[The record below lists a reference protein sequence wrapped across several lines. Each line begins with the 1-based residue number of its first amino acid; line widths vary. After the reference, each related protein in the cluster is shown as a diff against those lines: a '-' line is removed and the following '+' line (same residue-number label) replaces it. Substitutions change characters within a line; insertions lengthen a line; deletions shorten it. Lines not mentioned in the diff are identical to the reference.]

1 MIAPTPGN
9 KSRLYRTVY
18 LRWHAMARRGETL
31 REHILDTA
39 KLAFLEGGFERTS
52 MDAIA
57 ARAETSKRSLYAHFP
72 TKDALFLAVVER
84 ARALFAGRMRTPR
97 QYADE
102 PAEAVVRYCGRFVQL
117 LRWSSVARM
126 LRLGIAEADRLP
138 DVAAGLYDVLFG
150 TTARDLAAHLET
162 TSGLTSGEAQAAA
175 TELIGLVVHPTLPR
189 VLLGIHPVV
198 DEIPEEEHL
207 TTDVDLDRIRR
218 LCRIVLHPSTAANQF
233 TSGNCPSEP

>member
-1 MIAPTPGN
+1 
-9 KSRLYRTVY
+9 
-18 LRWHAMARRGETL
+18 MARRGEAL

-39 KLAFLEGGFERTS
+39 KLAFLEDGFERTS

-84 ARALFAGRMRTPR
+84 VRALFGERMRTPAE
-97 QYADE
+97 YADQ

-138 DVAAGLYDVLFG
+138 DLAAGLYDVLFG
-150 TTARDLAAHLET
+150 TTVRHLASHLAT
-162 TSGLTSGEAQAAA
+162 ASGLATDEAEVAAN
-175 TELIGLVVHPTLPR
+175 ELIGLVIHPTLPR
-189 VLLGIHPVV
+189 LLFGIDPSV
-198 DEIPEEEHL
+198 DELPEETRL
-207 TTDVDLDRIRR
+207 AADVDLDRIRH
-218 LCRIVLHPSTAANQF
+218 LFRIVVPPSTAAN
-233 TSGNCPSEP
+233 